1 MSEAPGHA
9 RTSSPS
15 EDGDTR
21 SSGVASRVSALGS
34 ALRARVETLL
44 PWATATGPVLPEAL
58 WHIGRRPAEEDP
70 RHARLVDDRPEWIA
84 ASPARI
90 EKALARAQ
98 GLPGGGWFVLG
109 ERAMAG
115 DRPTRVE
122 VDGHELVTWRDT
134 DGALLAAPAACPH
147 MGADLSQARVCEGR
161 LVCPWHGLEL
171 GARTGRHGGRF
182 GPWSTFPTYDDG
194 VFVWVQL
201 PGEAPLAAPPLP
213 PRPPLAA
220 SFIGV
225 VAREGR
231 CEPSDIIANR
241 LDPWHGAHFHPHSF
255 AALRVLE
262 DVPEHLLV
270 RVSYR
275 VAGKVAVEVD
285 ATFTTPSP
293 RCITMTI
300 VRGEGRDSVVETHA
314 TPLGPGRS
322 RVLEATIATSERP
335 GFRRLLALPRA
346 REYARPFIEARARRL
361 WIEDVDYAERTY
373 ALRTRP
379 ATKPI
384 GMRLPVVADEPEV
397 GRGGAR

>member
-1 MSEAPGHA
+1 VTPDE
-9 RTSSPS
+9 
-15 EDGDTR
+15 
-21 SSGVASRVSALGS
+21 
-34 ALRARVETLL
+34 
-44 PWATATGPVLPEAL
+44 L

-70 RHARLVDDRPEWIA
+70 QSARLVDDRPEWIA

-98 GLPGGGWFVLG
+98 RLPGGGWFILG
-109 ERAMAG
+109 ERAVAAE
-115 DRPTRVE
+115 RPARIE
-122 VDGHELVTWRDT
+122 VDGHELVMWRDV
-134 DGALLAAPAACPH
+134 GGEHRVGPAACPH
-147 MGADLSQARVCEGR
+147 MGADLSQSRVCEGR

-171 GARTGRHGGRF
+171 GERTGRHGGRF
-182 GPWSTFPTYDDG
+182 GPWSTFPTHDDG
-194 VFVWVQL
+194 VFVWVRL
-201 PGEAPLAAPPLP
+201 PGEAPLDAPPLP
-213 PRPPLAA
+213 ARPPLSA
-220 SFIGV
+220 SFVGV
-225 VAREGR
+225 VSREGR

-241 LDPWHGAHFHPHSF
+241 LDPWHGAHYHPHSF

-275 VAGKVAVEVD
+275 VTGKVAVEVD

-322 RVLEATIATSERP
+322 RVLEATIATSERV
-335 GFRRLLALPRA
+335 GFRRLLSLPMA
-346 REYARPFIEARARRL
+346 RRFARPFIEARARQL

-373 ALRTRP
+373 ALRSRAAARP
-379 ATKPI
+379 SPTH
-384 GMRLPVVADEPEV
+384 LPVVSAPHAAAEEPPPSD
-397 GRGGAR
+397 GT